1 MKEKMVFQVFDDGRL
16 HLQYLY
22 MQIQDFQTY
31 LLIYYDK
38 IGIAP
43 SNLSQLYLA
52 LA

>member
-38 IGIAP
+38 IGIDP